1 MNWWCLEPPGGD
13 VIRCEGGRARIKM
26 KTGLVIVIQK
36 NSGSDQGQGSGN
48 RDEKQLLN
56 YTDIQETE
64 PVGFSDKLDV
74 GAEQGKVGD
83 AQPWGIWRT
92 P

>member
-1 MNWWCLEPPGGD
+1 MM
-13 VIRCEGGRARIKM
+13 M

-36 NSGSDQGQGSGN
+36 NSGDDQGQSRRN

-56 YTDIQETE
+56 YKDIQETE
-64 PVGFSDKLDV
+64 PVGLSDKLIV

-83 AQPWGIWRT
+83 AQPWGAWRT
-92 P
+92 Q